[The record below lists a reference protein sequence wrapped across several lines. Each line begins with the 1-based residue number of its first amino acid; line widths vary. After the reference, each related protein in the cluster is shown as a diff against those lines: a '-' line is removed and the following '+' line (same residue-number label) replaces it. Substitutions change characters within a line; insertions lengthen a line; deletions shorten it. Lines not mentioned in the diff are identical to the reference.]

1 MARARVTTLYSPA
14 PLPVERRLRAALR
27 QIVQV
32 YRSKIWLIVGI
43 AAVFQLPFVLLD
55 VADYMVLYKPLS
67 GSSSAAQ
74 SLTLLAILLVGWI
87 WSVLGFFLLA
97 GAVIHA
103 SSTPTSS
110 TPSPRRLL
118 GSYGVALRRFGTLFR
133 TTLLYV
139 VAVAAMSATIVGLP
153 FAIYYAAKWF
163 LFDGAVVIERT
174 GAVAALRR
182 SSALVP
188 GSWRTVVGTV
198 VVTAGLAWAVIL
210 FNQFV
215 LEPGFLGDSSGPTRV
230 AFYVASDPLRWF
242 IHHLLTMLVTPVIPI
257 ATAVLF
263 LQLRARKESETGAA

>member
-1 MARARVTTLYSPA
+1 M
-14 PLPVERRLRAALR
+14 ERRLRAALR
-27 QIVQV
+27 QIFQV

-55 VADYMVLYKPLS
+55 VTDYIVVFKPFSDSPGVSDFFGIAPGTVVDLS
-67 GSSSAAQ
+67 GSYLTARLTVLA
-74 SLTLLAILLVGWI
+74 TLLVDWI
-87 WSVLGFFLLA
+87 WSVLGFFLLT

-103 SSTPTSS
+103 SSTPS
-110 TPSPRRLL
+110 RGDLL
-118 GSYGVALRRFGTLFR
+118 GSYGFALRRFGTLFR

-163 LFDGAVVIERT
+163 LFDAAVVIERT

-198 VVTAGLAWAVIL
+198 VVTAGLGWAVIL

-215 LEPGFLGDSSGPTRV
+215 LEPRFLGDWVGGFRV
-230 AFYVASDPLRWF
+230 AFYVAFDPLRWI

-263 LQLRARKESETGAA
+263 LQLRARKEAPAG